1 MNERNSNG
9 YVTGKQ
15 TVNNVI
21 SAKNNVKFPDSNEA
35 LGVKHPDSLNPD
47 SLNPDSNISTTTVVE
62 VRSDAAGPAEP
73 EAENKKLPSKL
84 STFLSFIS
92 LLLHRRVTEQRHPHP
107 YSFSSIRNNH
117 GIRSNTLGGTG
128 FGRRSACGQLRIV
141 QRQEQPRRAGVRT
154 RRRKKRSFTGYMPR
168 SYAGGG
174 ITVQLHWMAAT
185 ATAGTIGWDVSI
197 ERVSDSATDLDSD
210 SFAAAQTVNA
220 VEVNATSGVP
230 STGSAAFTNGSQM
243 DNVVAGDLFR
253 LRVRRDVA
261 TDTAAGDAQLLG
273 IEVRES

>member
-1 MNERNSNG
+1 MASNTTLWAALASAG
-9 YVTGKQ
+9 EVPAASYASF
-15 TVNNVI
+15 NV
-21 SAKNNVKFPDSNEA
+21 
-35 LGVKHPDSLNPD
+35 
-47 SLNPDSNISTTTVVE
+47 
-62 VRSDAAGPAEP
+62 
-73 EAENKKLPSKL
+73 
-84 STFLSFIS
+84 
-92 LLLHRRVTEQRHPHP
+92 
-107 YSFSSIRNNH
+107 RNN
-117 GIRSNTLGGTG
+117 RVVLEFDATAQETVFFTG
-128 FGRRSACGQLRIV
+128 F
-141 QRQEQPRRAGVRT
+141 
-154 RRRKKRSFTGYMPR
+154 MPR